1 MRMKSRYTGNQKKF
15 RPLKL
20 RADPDKGSDGYVQR
34 AECDPGVVLRRSLFG
49 GYRHCH
55 YYRMEDEIGGVTV
68 AEWKRKHPKLSAR
81 REIMAAAPMLSEER
95 AIRNAELTDESMH
108 AWSGHAITVD
118 DMVVTDCSFAD
129 MDLAG
134 AAFLDTVFE
143 RCDFSNI
150 QAAHL
155 DLRRCEFRNCKLVG
169 ADLTQSALMD
179 VLFSQC
185 DMRYSTFSFGRLD
198 RAEFTEVQLSE
209 SDFFEC
215 VLKPVRFART
225 QLENVNFRET
235 ELSGLDL
242 SDCTFEQLEVTPS
255 KIGGCTVS
263 KEQAVGF
270 ARMFGL
276 LISRES

>member
-1 MRMKSRYTGNQKKF
+1 M
-15 RPLKL
+15 
-20 RADPDKGSDGYVQR
+20 
-34 AECDPGVVLRRSLFG
+34 
-49 GYRHCH
+49 
-55 YYRMEDEIGGVTV
+55 
-68 AEWKRKHPKLSAR
+68 AEWKRKNPKLSVR
-81 REIMAAAPMLSEER
+81 RESLTAAPVLNEER
-95 AIRNAELTDESMH
+95 AVRNAELTGGSLV
-108 AWSGHAITVD
+108 AWSGQAVTLD
-118 DMVVTDCSFAD
+118 DMAVTDCSFAG

-134 AAFLDTVFE
+134 ASFLDTVFE

-150 QAAHL
+150 QAAHI

-169 ADLTQSALMD
+169 ADFTQSSVMD

-185 DMRYSTFSFGRLD
+185 DMRYSTFSLGRLE
-198 RAEFTEVQLSE
+198 RTEFTDAQLSE
-209 SDFFEC
+209 GDFFEC
-215 VLKPVRFART
+215 ALKPVRFSRS

-263 KEQAVGF
+263 REQAVGF

-276 LISRES
+276 LISPES